1 MFAPVRTVAPAV
13 LLTPAEA
20 KAHLRVDH
28 ADDDALIAA
37 LIEAATTHLDG
48 WSGILGR
55 ALVSQTW
62 RQDFADFGE
71 YLRLPLGPVVSVS
84 SVTYYDI
91 NDASQ
96 TAASASYSLLAD
108 DYGPYVGLVPGYTW
122 PSVSSTRNAPVSVTY
137 VAGYGTAAAVPQAIK
152 QAALLLIAH
161 WYDFREAVMAGQTP
175 TELPFGVRA
184 LLTPF
189 RRVGL

>member
-28 ADDDALIAA
+28 ADDDTLITA

-62 RQDFADFGE
+62 RQDFDAFGE
-71 YLRLPLGPVVSVS
+71 YLRLPLGPVVSIS

-96 TAASASYSLLAD
+96 TVASASYALLAD
-108 DYGPYVGLVPGYTW
+108 GFGPYVGLVPGYTW
-122 PSVSSTRNAPVSVTY
+122 PSVSSIRNAPVSVTY
-137 VAGYGTAAAVPQAIK
+137 VAGYGTAAAVPRAIK

-161 WYDFREAVMAGQTP
+161 WYDFREAVMAGQAP
-175 TELPFGVRA
+175 TELPLGVRA
-184 LLTPF
+184 LLAPF